1 VAMEWEQ
8 KAGTARKTRAA
19 ASGRAAAPRWSM
31 SAAKAVG
38 CSGTRSAER
47 SGRTSGKRR
56 AREAVQHARGER
68 VVVEVPRRG
77 EERGRGGDGGREGL
91 EVDEEGVRLGWGA
104 RLAG

>member
-1 VAMEWEQ
+1 VEGGDGVGAEGRDGAEDE
-8 KAGTARKTRAA
+8 GRGVRARCGAEVVDER
-19 ASGRAAAPRWSM
+19 GE
-31 SAAKAVG
+31 G
-38 CSGTRSAER
+38 GGLQRSAER

-91 EVDEEGVRLGWGA
+91 EVDEERVRLGWG
-104 RLAG
+104 LCFAG